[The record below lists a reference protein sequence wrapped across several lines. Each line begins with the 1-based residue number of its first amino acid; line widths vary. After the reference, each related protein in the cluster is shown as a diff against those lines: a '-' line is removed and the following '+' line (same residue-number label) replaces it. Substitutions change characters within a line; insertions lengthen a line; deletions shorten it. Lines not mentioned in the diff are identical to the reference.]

1 MYLSTRIPTEV
12 ADKITSTYPNK
23 TVVISL
29 AEDTD
34 LDIIEL
40 IAVLNELEIPFIGGI
55 FPKIIFGNR
64 TYESGM
70 IVTAFDHV
78 EHTFLV
84 TGLDIGVPQIPEM
97 NLDPSGMYFLFTFVD
112 GLANNLSSYLSEL
125 YGCYGSN
132 LTYFGCGAGSLSL
145 NQMPCVFNEK
155 GIYQDAAVGI
165 LVKSKVALGV
175 RHGWTRVTG
184 PLIATKTERNVIHQ
198 INWQNAFEIYQA
210 IVEGHGKQHI
220 AQDNFFE
227 ISKAYPFGILK
238 DDTEY
243 IVRDPI
249 SVNDEGGLICIGDV
263 TENTVLDVL
272 HGNQEDL
279 IEAAKSAAEAV
290 IGQLESPRQAFLSD
304 CISRV
309 LFLEDNYNKEL
320 DAVVKTLN
328 EYDGNISIEGALTLG
343 EISSFGD
350 GYLQVFNK
358 TIVIGLFE

>member
-1 MYLSTRIPTEV
+1 MYLSTTLPAEI
-12 ADKITSTYPNK
+12 ADQITSAYPNK
-23 TVVISL
+23 TIVISL

-34 LDIIEL
+34 LDVLEL
-40 IAVLNELEIPFIGGI
+40 ITAMNERSIPFIGGV
-55 FPKIIFGNR
+55 FPKIIFGNQ

-84 TGLDIGVPQIPEM
+84 EGLDTSEPQIPEM
-97 NLDPSGMYFLFTFVD
+97 HLDPAGTYFLFTFAD
-112 GLANNLSSYLSEL
+112 GLATNLSSYLSEL
-125 YGCYGSN
+125 YNYYGSN
-132 LTYFGCGAGSLSL
+132 LSYFGCGAGSLSL
-145 NQMPCVFNEK
+145 EQMPCVFNEK

-165 LVKSKVALGV
+165 LVNDNIALGV

-198 INWQNAFEIYQA
+198 INWQNAFEVYQA
-210 IVEGHGKQHI
+210 IVEDHGKQHI

-249 SVNDEGGLICIGDV
+249 AVNDEGSLICIGDV

-279 IEAAKSAAEAV
+279 INAAKSAAEAV

-309 LFLEDNYNKEL
+309 LFLEENYNKEL
-320 DAVVKTLN
+320 DAVVKALN
-328 EYDGNISIEGALTLG
+328 EDSRDISVEGALTLG